1 MTKYRCR
8 RVDHLKKVLLK
19 KWCIWERLN
28 RPFLY
33 SSEYHHWVKDRVD
46 KYQKLQNLRWSHSNL
61 DKDASKDLCKSLVRL
76 FKILARSLEDPWRSL
91 SSRYLTRIL
100 MILKDHKGSS
110 LRPSILSLTSTLS
123 WKIYKKILERFFPGK
138 IHSPVES
145 SLPGPFNQWVMVHK
159 SSKTLSTNNGKKIWH
174 VPCERNY

>member
-1 MTKYRCR
+1 M
-8 RVDHLKKVLLK
+8 L
-19 KWCIWERLN
+19 
-28 RPFLY
+28 P
-33 SSEYHHWVKDRVD
+33 
-46 KYQKLQNLRWSHSNL
+46 
-61 DKDASKDLCKSLVRL
+61 KDLCKSLVRL

-159 SSKTLSTNNGKKIWH
+159 SSKTLSTNNGKKYGMYH
-174 VPCERNY
+174 VREITKNLSQKRGLVIEIGNNGIP